1 MSSMAHHPIREVTIN
16 VVFMS
21 FVLVPHLAARGC
33 YFENWVI

>member
-1 MSSMAHHPIREVTIN
+1 MSDMAHYPIGEMIIN

-21 FVLVPHLAARGC
+21 LVLVPHLAARGC